1 MPDLITH
8 SAAAYFLSR
17 SNRAAHYRTFFYI
30 GAILPDVLARPVY
43 ILFPKLFFFTV
54 AIHTPLFMLVFVL
67 LFSEFFRAEA
77 RRPVILFTLA
87 GVALHFFMDFFQ
99 RHVLTGYYWF
109 FPFSWR
115 SVEIP
120 LFWPETPV
128 RFIPLWI
135 ALLLGTELFFFWR
148 RWKSSRSEYNQSP

>member
-8 SAAAYFLSR
+8 TAAAYFLSR
-17 SNRAAHYRTFFYI
+17 PNGMARYRAFFYI
-30 GAILPDVLARPVY
+30 GAVLPDVLARPVY

-54 AIHTPLFMLVFVL
+54 AVHTPAFMLVFVL
-67 LFSEFFRAEA
+67 LFSEFFRAET
-77 RRPVILFTLA
+77 RRSVVMLTLA
-87 GVALHFFMDFFQ
+87 GVALHFIMDFFQ
-99 RHVLTGYYWF
+99 RHLLTGYYWF

-115 SVEIP
+115 SIEVP

-135 ALLLGTELFFFWR
+135 ALVAGAEMFLSWR
-148 RWKSSRSEYNQSP
+148 RWKATH

>member
-17 SNRAAHYRTFFYI
+17 DKRMAHYRAFFYI
-30 GAILPDVLARPVY
+30 GAILPDVLTRPVY

-54 AIHTPLFMLVFVL
+54 AIHTPVFMLVAVL
-67 LFSEFFRAEA
+67 FFSEFFRAEIK
-77 RRPVILFTLA
+77 RPVALFTLA
-87 GVALHFFMDFFQ
+87 GVALHFLMDVFQ
-99 RHVLTGYYWF
+99 RHLLTGYYWF

-135 ALLLGTELFFFWR
+135 ALVLGTELMLYWR
-148 RWKSSRSEYNQSP
+148 RGKASRAEYDQSH